1 MRENLEDT
9 ARRELEEETG
19 VKRSSDWNSLQYME
33 IMTEIRGP
41 V

>member
-19 VKRSSDWNSLQYME
+19 VKRSSIGTVCSIWRL
-33 IMTEIRGP
+33 
-41 V
+41 